1 MEVSKAI
8 KKTVKSI
15 IKIQFKKA
23 ISEIKKACKQGEYR
37 CKIELVDFR
46 TEHGNNINNK
56 VLEKLKLLGYSMG
69 CSEITATGDV
79 KNIFWEQKEK
89 QIL

>member
-15 IKIQFKKA
+15 IKIQFKKS
-23 ISEIKKACKQGEYR
+23 ISEIKKSCKQGKYR
-37 CKIELVDFR
+37 CKIELVDYR

-56 VLEKLKLLGYSMG
+56 VIEKLKLLGYSLG
-69 CSEITATGDV
+69 STEVTATGDV
-79 KNIFWEQKEK
+79 KNVFWEQKEK